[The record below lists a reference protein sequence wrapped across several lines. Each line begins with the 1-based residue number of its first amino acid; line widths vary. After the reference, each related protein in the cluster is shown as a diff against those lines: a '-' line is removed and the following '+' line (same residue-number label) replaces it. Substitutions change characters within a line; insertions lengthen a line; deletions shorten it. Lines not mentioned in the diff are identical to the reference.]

1 MRLDLSKMKSLSSFS
16 DRLSVIT
23 GRPSLLR
30 PFVCDGS
37 PYNTNVFIVG
47 FNPASS
53 SSRDFWS
60 FWDDENGFNKKR
72 WLECYL
78 IDRASESP
86 NSSYSRRS
94 PVSNTRRVLTWIEQ
108 AEPALNVLET
118 NIYSFPTPT
127 ASELERDRQLTNAF
141 DFLLEELSPSLVV
154 THGKKA
160 FEVLE
165 EKIQTKMLIG
175 VPHFSR
181 GWSRAKAIAL
191 ASRMVEQPGA
201 CPRND

>member
-1 MRLDLSKMKSLSSFS
+1 MQSLSSFS
-16 DRLSVIT
+16 DGLSAII

-47 FNPASS
+47 FNPASP

-60 FWDDENGFNKKR
+60 FWDDENGFNKQR

-78 IDRASESP
+78 LDRASQSGNERHSK
-86 NSSYSRRS
+86 RS
-94 PVSNTRRVLTWIEQ
+94 PVSNTRRVLGWLEE
-108 AEPALNVLET
+108 AEPSLTVLET
-118 NIYSFPTPT
+118 NIYSFPTRT
-127 ASELERDRQLTNAF
+127 ASELSVDHRVTKAF
-141 DFLLEELSPSLVV
+141 EYLLEELSPPLIV

-160 FEVLE
+160 FELLD
-165 EKIQTKMLIG
+165 TKMKDRKLIG

-181 GWSRAKAIAL
+181 GWSRDKAIAL
-191 ASRMVEQPGA
+191 ASKMMEELGA
-201 CPRND
+201 CPRHTEL